1 MPKLLSGCLLAAAL
15 TVLAAASASCRGK
28 PGDDCSD
35 TPGSCSD
42 KQSHLVCAQGK
53 YVLET
58 CKGKGG
64 CTDDKALYCDN
75 GLADVGDGC
84 GHEGARACSTDGS
97 KELRCRDRKFSV
109 EWSCRGGCTLDDSN
123 NPKCTPTGEI
133 GDACRPD
140 SIVCDGAQ
148 KTQLACTDGK
158 LAATRTCHGD
168 LGCKTEAGGGV
179 RCDRTQAVEEEDCR
193 EEGTGAC
200 DSTKQSVLLCE
211 GGHFHTRLHCQ
222 GPLGCELPGNYSV
235 RCDKSV
241 VDESEP
247 CNEESAVSCST
258 GGKQVKCTGGKFVV
272 DKTWAPKN
280 GEACSNR
287 YRVSFE
293 TEKFEAR

>member
-1 MPKLLSGCLLAAAL
+1 MLKPLTCCLLVAALAAA
-15 TVLAAASASCRGK
+15 TASCRGK
-28 PGDDCSD
+28 PGEACSD
-35 TPGSCSD
+35 APASCSD
-42 KQSHLVCAQGK
+42 KESHLACAQGK

-75 GLADVGDGC
+75 SLASIGDGC

-109 EWSCRGGCTLDDSN
+109 EWSCRGGCTLDSSS

-133 GDACRPD
+133 GNSCRPD
-140 SIVCDGAQ
+140 SIVCDGAA
-148 KTQLACTDGK
+148 KTQLACVDGK
-158 LAATRTCHGD
+158 LAATRTCHGA
-168 LGCKTEAGGGV
+168 LGCRTEAGGGV
-179 RCDRTQAVEEEDCR
+179 RCDRTQAVEAEDCR

-200 DSTKQSVLLCE
+200 DSARQSVLVCE
-211 GGHFHTRLHCQ
+211 GGHFHTRLRCL
-222 GPLGCELPGNYSV
+222 GPLACELPGNYSV
-235 RCDKSV
+235 RCDKSIV
-241 VDESEP
+241 EESEP

-258 GGKQVKCTGGKFVV
+258 AGKQVKCTGGKFVV

-280 GEACSNR
+280 GDTCSNR